1 MIRAPLQE
9 IWLRPQLLPR
19 RSIRFLIKKQALE
32 EETTLLLTSHDTDDM
47 EKVCER
53 VIIINK
59 GKIIFDDSISTLKDS
74 FLRKK
79 YIEITTDTGEKIRTE
94 VNTKKTPVNKAIDEL
109 VNKYHVIDMTVENPP
124 MEEIIKEI
132 YRRE

>member
-1 MIRAPLQE
+1 
-9 IWLRPQLLPR
+9 
-19 RSIRFLIKKQALE
+19 
-32 EETTLLLTSHDTDDM
+32 M